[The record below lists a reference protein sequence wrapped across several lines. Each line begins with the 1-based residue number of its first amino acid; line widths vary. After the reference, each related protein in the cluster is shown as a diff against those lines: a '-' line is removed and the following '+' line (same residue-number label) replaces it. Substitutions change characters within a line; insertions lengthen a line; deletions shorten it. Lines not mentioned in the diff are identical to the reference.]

1 MSVHIK
7 DLQELLLNVN
17 QSLQNVAVS
26 ANVINQKKIRNI
38 VALFALTTQTIL
50 IV

>member
-1 MSVHIK
+1 MSVHIQ

-26 ANVINQKKIRNI
+26 ANVMNQEKIRII